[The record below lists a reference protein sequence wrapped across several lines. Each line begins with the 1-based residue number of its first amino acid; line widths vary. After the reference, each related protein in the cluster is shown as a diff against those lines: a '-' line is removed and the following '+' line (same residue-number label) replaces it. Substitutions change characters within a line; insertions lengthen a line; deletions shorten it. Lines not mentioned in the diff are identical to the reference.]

1 MFVFAVSL
9 YDGTADM
16 TILLDIV
23 INYIVTRK
31 SEFEAPIAS
40 AQPAVGP

>member
-1 MFVFAVSL
+1 L

-31 SEFEAPIAS
+31 SEIDALIAS
-40 AQPAVGP
+40 AQPVAGA